1 MIADYCSWYRKI
13 KEVGS
18 RLRILKY
25 TPPEIIPMPKSAK
38 MGEGKC
44 SCSPVW
50 MIISAIVMAVGIFL
64 LVQGFVTQ
72 LQLQGSW
79 DSSDLTWAVGYYFV
93 GVLLIGAGKIL
104 KWKACSCCSAHCGI
118 SK

>member
-1 MIADYCSWYRKI
+1 
-13 KEVGS
+13 
-18 RLRILKY
+18 
-25 TPPEIIPMPKSAK
+25 MPKSAK

-79 DSSDLTWAVGYYFV
+79 DSSDLTWTVGYYFV

-118 SK
+118 GK